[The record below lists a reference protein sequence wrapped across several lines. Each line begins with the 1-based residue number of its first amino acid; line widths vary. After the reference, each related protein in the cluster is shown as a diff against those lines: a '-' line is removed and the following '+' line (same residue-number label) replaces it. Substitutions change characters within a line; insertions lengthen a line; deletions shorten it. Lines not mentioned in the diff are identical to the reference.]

1 MGLQLVLM
9 KMCMGISNKGITVRF
24 NVTDTVISNI
34 LRNWQPVMAQ
44 MLKPIMEWPTSN
56 AVFWKIPPK
65 MYVYHWLQCHL
76 KDLNEL
82 RIMKYN

>member
-9 KMCMGISNKGITVRF
+9 KMCMGISNKGITVWF

-44 MLKPIMEWPTSN
+44 MLKPIMEWLFSGK
-56 AVFWKIPPK
+56 FPPK
-65 MYVYHWLQCHL
+65 CMFITDFNVIW
-76 KDLNEL
+76 KT
-82 RIMKYN
+82 